1 MFMGKTSL
9 RNSMS
14 VVLIVCLLIL
24 TARAHAADDR
34 QKKSD
39 ERPRRQIALYQLD
52 FSLDETLDGK
62 PSGARNFKLLVQEG
76 ETNRVRVGSKI
87 PLPTSGEELK
97 FTDIGLKL
105 DWKLNERDGYI
116 ELEGRLELNDLASPT
131 TSPLT
136 IRNFQAEIETAV
148 LLDKATTIGVY
159 DDTVS
164 KRRYELR
171 VTVTKAK

>member
-1 MFMGKTSL
+1 M
-9 RNSMS
+9 
-14 VVLIVCLLIL
+14 
-24 TARAHAADDR
+24 
-34 QKKSD
+34 
-39 ERPRRQIALYQLD
+39 
-52 FSLDETLDGK
+52 
-62 PSGARNFKLLVQEG
+62 QEG

-87 PLPTSGEELK
+87 PLPTSGEEMK

-131 TSPLT
+131 TSPPT

>member
-1 MFMGKTSL
+1 MRETAL

-14 VVLIVCLLIL
+14 VVLTVCLLIL
-24 TARAHAADDR
+24 AARAHAADDR

-39 ERPRRQIALYQLD
+39 ERPRRQSAWYQLD

-62 PSGARNFKLLVQEG
+62 PSGARNFKLLMQEG

-87 PLPTSGEELK
+87 PLPTSGEEMK

-116 ELEGRLELNDLASPT
+116 ELEGRLELNDLASPM
-131 TSPLT
+131 TSPPT

-171 VTVTKAK
+171 ITVTKAK